1 MARRTGRQQA
11 PRELIN
17 ILGHGTSSEVRRAQG
32 FNQLNYLHRIGALF
46 TNTRAH
52 DARQRTPAARRR
64 RPIVQREPNQ
74 LGRRRRLLEA
84 TIAAEAPPLPQTPLP
99 VLASVAG
106 HGVPYNSFGPGVVPR
121 ASFRRV
127 EERSYE

>member
-1 MARRTGRQQA
+1 M
-11 PRELIN
+11 
-17 ILGHGTSSEVRRAQG
+17 RRAQG
-32 FNQLNYLHRIGALF
+32 LDELDDLHFVGALVG
-46 TNTRAH
+46 NTGAH

-84 TIAAEAPPLPQTPLP
+84 RIAAEAPPFGEAPLP
-99 VLASVAG
+99 VLAGVAG

-121 ASFRRV
+121 ASFGRV
-127 EERSYE
+127 EEGSYE

>member
-1 MARRTGRQQA
+1 M
-11 PRELIN
+11 
-17 ILGHGTSSEVRRAQG
+17 RRAQR
-32 FNQLNYLHRIGALF
+32 FDELHDLHLVGALVG
-46 TNTRAH
+46 NARAH

-64 RPIVQREPNQ
+64 RPIVQREPDE

-84 TIAAEAPPLPQTPLP
+84 RIAAEAPPLPQTPLP
-99 VLASVAG
+99 VLARVAG

-127 EERSYE
+127 EEGSYE

>member
-1 MARRTGRQQA
+1 M
-11 PRELIN
+11 
-17 ILGHGTSSEVRRAQG
+17 RRAQG
-32 FNQLNYLHRIGALF
+32 LDELDDLHFVGALVG
-46 TNTRAH
+46 NTGPH

-84 TIAAEAPPLPQTPLP
+84 RIAAEAPPLPQPPLP
-99 VLASVAG
+99 VLAGVAG
-106 HGVPYNSFGPGVVPR
+106 HGVPHDSFGPGVVAR